1 MIVITGGLPF
11 SKNKAEALNIDG
23 TPLCQLPDLPAPRYY
38 HSMSGGMICG
48 GGLDSATLR
57 SCIKFEKGKWEE
69 LPWKLQEDRMVHV
82 SWTRSNGKTRL
93 LGGRYSPF
101 TSEIVSETGSE
112 AGFSLKHKIWYCQAL
127 SLSTLFFQL

>member
-48 GGLDSATLR
+48 GGLDYPTLR

-82 SWTRSNGKTRL
+82 SWTRSDGKIRL
-93 LGGRYSPF
+93 LGGQISLN
-101 TSEIVSETGSE
+101 TSEIVSESGSR
-112 AGFSLKHKIWYCQAL
+112 AGFPLKYK
-127 SLSTLFFQL
+127 TK